1 MPLNGE
7 IIFSI
12 LTNLDVTSEH
22 DSTVF
27 ENVFKIDPKTGIIAL
42 NYNGDTLVGEKRTL
56 IDAEFNSLI
65 NLDVI
70 VSDGGG
76 KQDFCR
82 VTISILDEN
91 DNPPLFDRDLY
102 EVTFKQIVGEMN
114 ILIVFA
120 FDPDQGDNG
129 KIRYARSG
137 NFEFNIDRDSGVIT
151 SDSSITSGNY
161 TLIVHAYDHGSPV
174 LESTATVLI
183 SVEQDLPPRAFF
195 PNMSYTVSVPEDY
208 PLNTPFIQ
216 LEAIPTAANSQI
228 IYSIYQGRNIQNANQ
243 EGTFQIDGICTG

>member
-1 MPLNGE
+1 M
-7 IIFSI
+7 
-12 LTNLDVTSEH
+12 
-22 DSTVF
+22 
-27 ENVFKIDPKTGIIAL
+27 
-42 NYNGDTLVGEKRTL
+42 VGEKRTL

-161 TLIVHAYDHGSPV
+161 TLIVHAYDNMGRLYWNQQLLYSFRWNRIYRHARFFRTCPTQFQFQKTTRLTHPSSSWKQSQQLPT
-174 LESTATVLI
+174 LRLSTRSTKDGT
-183 SVEQDLPPRAFF
+183 SEQTRKEHFR
-195 PNMSYTVSVPEDY
+195 STVSLEKSRSLFIWIMRFYVLVR
-208 PLNTPFIQ
+208 LNSLSSSKRVISRQ
-216 LEAIPTAANSQI
+216 TAFTLCSVTVR
-228 IYSIYQGRNIQNANQ
+228 Y
-243 EGTFQIDGICTG
+243 